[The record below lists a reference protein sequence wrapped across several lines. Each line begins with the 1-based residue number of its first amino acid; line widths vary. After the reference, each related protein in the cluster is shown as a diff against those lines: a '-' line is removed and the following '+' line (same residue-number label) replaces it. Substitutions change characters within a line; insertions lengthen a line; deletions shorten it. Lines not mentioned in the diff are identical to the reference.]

1 MNNFLDRKNIIDN
14 LINLYKKNNLLEC
27 KKKLLELKIKFPD
40 DYFLENFHGVI
51 SLDEGLQEN
60 AITLFKKSIQLNPN
74 FEDSYLNLSK
84 VFEKEKEFNKSIFF
98 LENLLKIKKDF
109 LIGNLR
115 IANLYQKNKQF
126 DKAILSLNKAL
137 ELSDKKDYYIIIH
150 NIGSCHYSLKDFKQA
165 QKYFLKS
172 FKLNNN
178 FTKTLISLSLVCKK
192 LNRMDESLYYLNL
205 ALKKKIISM
214 RSINI

>member
-115 IANLYQKNKQF
+115 IANLYQKNKGQQQP
-126 DKAILSLNKAL
+126 AL
-137 ELSDKKDYYIIIH
+137 D
-150 NIGSCHYSLKDFKQA
+150 LKTTRD
-165 QKYFLKS
+165 
-172 FKLNNN
+172 
-178 FTKTLISLSLVCKK
+178 
-192 LNRMDESLYYLNL
+192 L
-205 ALKKKIISM
+205 ALQK
-214 RSINI
+214 